1 LHSLSRALSRI
12 IVSVS
17 ITLSLLLH
25 SAELGHA
32 QGMARG
38 IIRDTEIEN
47 LLRVYA
53 GPIFKAA
60 GISKGS
66 IQIVLL
72 GDRSFNAFVTDG
84 RRMFFNIGALMDAK
98 TPNEIIGVI
107 AHESGHIAG
116 GHLVLQRE
124 RLASAQIMA
133 IAGIL
138 LGAGAMVAGSGQPD
152 SNSGSGGVGVMLGT
166 QELVKRSLLS
176 YQRGEEQAADRAAL
190 KYLGATGQSAQGIL
204 TTFKRFS
211 DDMMFKTSGIDP
223 YLMSHPMPAD
233 RIASLETLVAASPY
247 RNVKDPASLQAR
259 HDMMRAKLFGFAG
272 RQDEVGRRYPAGDTT
287 LPAQYARAI
296 LSYRYKRLGEAL
308 SRIDSLI
315 AAQPGNPYFWELKGQ
330 VLLEFGRPK
339 EAIPALRRAISLEPT
354 AGLIRGMLGHAL
366 VATDAPGNRAEAI
379 NELTNAVQR
388 EPDDTGSYRHLA
400 TAYARQGNIGMAE
413 LNTAQASFTMG
424 DYSAAATHATR
435 ALKTLKSG
443 TPAALKAE
451 DILNYRP
458 KRLR

>member
-1 LHSLSRALSRI
+1 MQALFRAITRLINSSLIALP
-12 IVSVS
+12 
-17 ITLSLLLH
+17 LLVQ
-25 SAELGHA
+25 SAEMAGA
-32 QGMARG
+32 QGMPRG

-47 LLRVYA
+47 LLRAYA
-53 GPIFKAA
+53 GPVFKAA
-60 GISKGS
+60 GINKGS

-124 RLASAQIMA
+124 QLASAQIMT
-133 IAGIL
+133 IAGVL
-138 LGAGAMVAGSGQPD
+138 LGAGAMMAGSGQRD

-190 KYLGATGQSAQGIL
+190 KYLSATGQSAQGIL
-204 TTFKRFS
+204 DTFKRFS
-211 DDMMFKTSGIDP
+211 DEMMFKTSGIDP

-233 RIASLETLVAASPY
+233 RIASLEALVAASPY
-247 RNVKDPASLQAR
+247 RNVKDPPALLAR
-259 HDMMRAKLFGFAG
+259 HEMMRAKLFGFAG
-272 RQDEVGRRYPAGDTT
+272 RQDEVGRRYPVGDNT

-296 LSYRYKRLGEAL
+296 LSYRYKRLSEAL
-308 SRIDSLI
+308 SRIDALI
-315 AAQPGNPYFWELKGQ
+315 KAQPDNAYFWELKGQ

-339 EAIPALRRAISLEPT
+339 DAIPALRRALSIEPS

-366 VATDAPGNRAEAI
+366 VATDEAANLTEAI
-379 NELTNAVQR
+379 RELTNSVQR
-388 EPDDTGSYRHLA
+388 EPEDTGSYRHLA

-413 LNTAQASFTMG
+413 LSTAQANFSMG
-424 DYSAAATHATR
+424 DYNAAATHANR
-435 ALKTLKSG
+435 ALKTLKTG

-458 KRLR
+458 KRLN

>member
-1 LHSLSRALSRI
+1 MPLLSRALFRLI
-12 IVSVS
+12 LPLLV
-17 ITLSLLLH
+17 TLPLICD
-25 SAELGHA
+25 
-32 QGMARG
+32 ARG
-38 IIRDTEIEN
+38 PARAQDARGGVIRDTEIEN

-53 GPIFKAA
+53 TPIFKAA

-84 RRMFFNIGALMDAK
+84 RRMFFNIGALMGAK

-124 RLASAQIMA
+124 RLANAQIMT
-133 IAGIL
+133 IAGVL
-138 LGAGAMVAGSGQPD
+138 LGAGAMVAGAGQPS
-152 SNSGSGGVGVMLGT
+152 SNADGGGVGVMLGT
-166 QELVKRSLLS
+166 QELVRRSLLS

-190 KYLGATGQSAQGIL
+190 KYLSATGQSAQGL
-204 TTFKRFS
+204 LATFKRFS
-211 DDMMFKTSGIDP
+211 DDMMFKSSGIDP
-223 YLMSHPMPAD
+223 YLMSHPMPTD
-233 RIASLETLVAASPY
+233 RIASLQALVANSPH
-247 RNVKDPASLQAR
+247 RNVKDPPELIAR
-259 HDMMRAKLFGFAG
+259 HDMMRAKLLGFAG
-272 RQDEVGRRYPAGDTT
+272 RQDEVGRRYPVGDTT

-315 AAQPGNPYFWELKGQ
+315 AAQPANPYFWELKGQ

-339 EAIPALRRAISLEPT
+339 DAVPALRRSVALAPN

-366 VATDAPGNRAEAI
+366 VATDDPRNRAEAI
-379 NELTNAVQR
+379 RELTNAIQR
-388 EPDDTGSYRHLA
+388 EPEDTGSHRQLA
-400 TAYARQGNIGMAE
+400 TAYARDGNIGMAE
-413 LNTAQASFTMG
+413 LSTAQAYFTMG
-424 DYSAAATHATR
+424 DYSAAATHADR
-435 ALKTLKSG
+435 ALKTLKNG
-443 TPAALKAE
+443 TPAALRAE

-458 KRLR
+458 KRIR

>member
-1 LHSLSRALSRI
+1 MHSLSRALSPI
-12 IVSVS
+12 MLSVL

-25 SAELGHA
+25 SAEFAHA
-32 QGMARG
+32 QSAPRG

-47 LLRVYA
+47 LLRDYA

-124 RLASAQIMA
+124 RLANAQIMA

-152 SNSGSGGVGVMLGT
+152 SNAGSGGVGVMLGT

-176 YQRGEEQAADRAAL
+176 YQRGEEQAADRAAI

-204 TTFKRFS
+204 NTFKRFS
-211 DDMMFKTSGIDP
+211 EDMMFKTSGLDP

-233 RIASLETLVAASPY
+233 RIASLETLVAASAY
-247 RNVKDPASLQAR
+247 RNVKDPPERQMR

-272 RQDEVGRRYPAGDTT
+272 RQDEIGRRYPPGDTT

-308 SRIDSLI
+308 SRIESLI
-315 AAQPGNPYFWELKGQ
+315 QAQPGNPYFWELKGQ

-339 EAIPALRRAISLEPT
+339 EALPALRRAVSIEPS

-366 VATDAPGNRAEAI
+366 VSTEDPGNLQEAI
-379 NELTNAVQR
+379 RELSNAVQR
-388 EPDDTGSYRHLA
+388 EPDDSASYRHLA
-400 TAYARQGNIGMAE
+400 TAYARQGNLGMAE
-413 LNTAQASFTMG
+413 LSTAQASFTMG
-424 DYSAAATHATR
+424 DYSAAATHADR
-435 ALKTLKSG
+435 ALKTLKAG

>member
-1 LHSLSRALSRI
+1 MHSLSRTLSRI
-12 IVSVS
+12 ILSVL

-25 SAELGHA
+25 SAEVANA
-32 QGMARG
+32 QSAPRG

-47 LLRVYA
+47 LLREYA

-124 RLASAQIMA
+124 RLASAQIMS

-138 LGAGAMVAGSGQPD
+138 LGAGAMAAGSSQRD
-152 SNSGSGGVGVMLGT
+152 SNSGSGGVGVILGT

-190 KYLGATGQSAQGIL
+190 KYLSATGQSAQGIL
-204 TTFKRFS
+204 NTFKRFA

-247 RNVKDPASLQAR
+247 RNVKDSPALLAR

-339 EAIPALRRAISLEPT
+339 EAIPALRRAVSLEPT

-366 VATDAPGNRAEAI
+366 VATDEAANLPEAI
-379 NELTNAVQR
+379 RELTNAVQR
-388 EPDDTGSYRHLA
+388 EPDDAGSYRHLA

-413 LNTAQASFTMG
+413 LNTAQTSFTMG